1 METHE
6 HNTLDDDLAWIGRA
20 DGTRLIPV
28 ARAPQEIDLKHL
40 RAERQPRR
48 PLGRHVTAIRR
59 GRRTRTRADGTRESV
74 FTSDALAAA
83 ANAALW
89 MNWIYEEEGF
99 STGRCVSLAED
110 VLSPNMLI
118 VPGQITAQALAALAK
133 ATVAR
138 FAREGTLLLGV
149 LPWLKAQ
156 TELGQR
162 ASRRPAKT

>member
-1 METHE
+1 MEAHE
-6 HNTLDDDLAWIGRA
+6 HNAADADLAWIGRA
-20 DGTRLIPV
+20 DGTLLIPV

-40 RAERQPRR
+40 RAELHPRR

-118 VPGQITAQALAALAK
+118 VPT
-133 ATVAR
+133 R
-138 FAREGTLLLGV
+138 
-149 LPWLKAQ
+149 
-156 TELGQR
+156 
-162 ASRRPAKT
+162 SRRRPLQRSPRRRSRDSRARARCSWVSCRGARRRPS